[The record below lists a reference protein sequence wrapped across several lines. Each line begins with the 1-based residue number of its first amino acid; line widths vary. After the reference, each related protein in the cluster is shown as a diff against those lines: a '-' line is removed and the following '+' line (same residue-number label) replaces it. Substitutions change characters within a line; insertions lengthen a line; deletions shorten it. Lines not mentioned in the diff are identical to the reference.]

1 MGGRGGGV
9 VLGMRESGSKRIG
22 EGEFR
27 HKRKLIKKGGRIE
40 ESSGHEGKFIKLG
53 ARATIYTQSRQLVH
67 NMAEVDFFPPA

>member
-1 MGGRGGGV
+1 MDQKGLVG
-9 VLGMRESGSKRIG
+9 ESSW
-22 EGEFR
+22 
-27 HKRKLIKKGGRIE
+27 HKKKLIKKGGCIE